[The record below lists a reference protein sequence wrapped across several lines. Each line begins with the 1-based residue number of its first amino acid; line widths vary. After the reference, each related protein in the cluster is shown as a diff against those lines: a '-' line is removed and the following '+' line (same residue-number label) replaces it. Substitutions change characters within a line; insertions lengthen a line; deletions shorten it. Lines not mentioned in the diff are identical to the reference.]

1 MDNQV
6 LNWICIIALA
16 LMPAVFCHGLV
27 TATRGPV
34 RILALLVVFALPVAG
49 ILQDHLCKSGG
60 AVAFDNPCFAE
71 DLMAWLSWVLGA
83 SAFIGA
89 ALGIARRPAHR
100 TDSTSGSKNTEAV
113 TFRS

>member
-16 LMPAVFCHGLV
+16 LMPAVFSYGLV
-27 TATRGPV
+27 TVTRGPV
-34 RILALLVVFALPVAG
+34 RLLALLVVFALPVAG

-71 DLMAWLSWVLGA
+71 DLMAWLSRVLGA
-83 SAFIGA
+83 SAFFGA
-89 ALGIARRPAHR
+89 AIGVARRAAPR
-100 TDSTSGSKNTEAV
+100 THSTSGSKNTETV
-113 TFRS
+113 TFPS